1 MKTDET
7 HLEEITLPV
16 AGMTCAACVRK
27 VEKTLRG
34 LPGVREATV
43 NLSAGKAGVVYDPE
57 ACALPQMEQAISD
70 IGYEVPLA
78 RTDLLVLGMTPGH
91 CDIIIGQALRGMSGV
106 RSVTVNPATDTVSVE
121 YLDAQLSAAAIKKA
135 IRDLGYDVSEKGEGE
150 AGMDRERELRRLE
163 VRRQLTNM
171 LIAWPLGAIV
181 MLGTFS
187 DYEPLKGIV
196 PSFLGEKLFL
206 FALTTPLVVGPGR
219 QFFLNSWNGLRRGV
233 TDMNLL
239 YATGIGAAYLIAVI
253 NTFWPD
259 AGFGGEKAT
268 FYEAAALLV
277 AFIVLGRYL
286 EALTRGRTSEAIR
299 KLMKLQ
305 PKRAIVVRDG
315 QEIEIPADEVE
326 IDDVCLVRPGE
337 GVPVDGVVVD
347 GYSAVDES
355 VVTGESMPVE
365 KRPGD
370 EVIGGTINRTGAFRL
385 RATRVGAETAL
396 AQIIKLVEDAQTT
409 KAPIQ
414 ALADRVAGHFILA
427 VHALALAVF
436 LFWFFAGHDLWFD
449 ADTRLVLTPYRLE
462 DLEVFG
468 FALLI
473 SVTVLV
479 ISCPCAVGL
488 ATPAA
493 MMAGTGK
500 GAEYGILFKG
510 ADAVE
515 ATSKAQVVVL
525 DKTGTLT
532 KGEPSVTDV
541 IAASDSRR
549 DRPSG
554 PPAGAPAGQERAAF
568 TADEVLRLAASAEKS
583 SEHPLGEAIV
593 RGARERGLE
602 LSEQHSFNSIPGHG
616 VEATIPL
623 SRASGEG
630 SGVRV
635 LLGNRKLMSDRG
647 IDIALLAA
655 DAERLEGEG
664 KTAMFVAA
672 FPTDGGSGSQ
682 ATERLAGEPHSQSA
696 GDAGQAMATQ
706 PDSWQLLGIVAVADT
721 LKETSARAVSELKRM
736 GLEVVMITG
745 DNRRTA
751 EAIAA
756 QVGID
761 RVLAEVLP
769 QDKAAE
775 VRRLQEE
782 GKAVAMVGDG
792 VNDAPA
798 LAQADVGMA
807 IGSGTDV
814 AKETGSVIL
823 IRDDVL
829 DVAAA
834 VQVARATMR
843 LVRQNLLWAFGYNA
857 AAIPLAA
864 GVLYPFFS
872 QIVSPELAALLM
884 ATSSFS
890 VTMNT
895 LRMRGYKPPVKRG
908 PPSASPERARREV
921 RTPVEAQS

>member
-1 MKTDET
+1 MTTRQTEKRNAKRPGI
-7 HLEEITLPV
+7 EEVTLPV
-16 AGMTCAACVRK
+16 SGMTCAACVRK

-34 LPGVREATV
+34 LPGVEEANV

-57 ACALPQMEQAISD
+57 RTDLPQVERAITD
-70 IGYEVPLA
+70 IGYQVPLA
-78 RTDLLVLGMTPGH
+78 RLDLLVLGMTPGH
-91 CDIIIGQALRGMSGV
+91 CDLLIEKALRALPGV
-106 RSVTVNPATDTVSVE
+106 RGVVVNCATDSVRVDYLDVAVSPAT
-121 YLDAQLSAAAIKKA
+121 IKKT
-135 IRDLGYDVSEKGEGE
+135 IRQLGYEVSEKGEGE
-150 AGMDRERELRRLE
+150 AGADRERELRRLE
-163 VRRQLTNM
+163 IRRQRVNM
-171 LIAWPLGAIV
+171 LIAWPLAAIV

-187 DYEPLKGIV
+187 EYEPLKGIV
-196 PSFLGEKLFL
+196 PSFMSEKLFL
-206 FALTTPLVVGPGR
+206 FALTTPLVLGPGR
-219 QFFLNSWNGLRRGV
+219 QFFVNSWNGLRRGL

-253 NTFWPD
+253 NTFFPD
-259 AGFGGEKAT
+259 AGFGGERAV
-268 FYEAAALLV
+268 FYEAAALLI

-299 KLMKLQ
+299 KLIQLQ
-305 PKRAIVVRDG
+305 PRRATVVRDG
-315 QEIEIPADEVE
+315 QEIEVPADEVE
-326 IDDVCLVRPGE
+326 IGDIVLVRPGDAI
-337 GVPVDGVVVD
+337 PVDGVVTD

-355 VVTGESMPVE
+355 MVTGESMPVD
-365 KRPGD
+365 KRLGD
-370 EVIGGTINRTGAFRL
+370 EVIGGTINKTGAFRF
-385 RATRVGAETAL
+385 RATRVGSETAL
-396 AQIIKLVEDAQTT
+396 AQIIKLVEDAQTS

-414 ALADRVAGHFILA
+414 ALGDRVAGHFILG
-427 VHALALAVF
+427 VHALALGVF
-436 LFWFFAGHDLWFD
+436 LFWFFIGHDLWFD
-449 ADTRLVLTPYRLE
+449 ADTRLILTPYSLE
-462 DLEVFG
+462 SLEVFG

-473 SVTVLV
+473 SVTVLI

-510 ADAVE
+510 AYAVE
-515 ATSKAQVVVL
+515 AASKAQVVVL
-525 DKTGTLT
+525 DKTGTVT
-532 KGEPSVTDV
+532 KGEPSLTDV
-541 IAASDSRR
+541 IAAPPTRT

-554 PPAGAPAGQERAAF
+554 LSASAAS
-568 TADEVLRLAASAEKS
+568 TPDRPVSADEVLRLAASVEKN
-583 SEHPLGEAIV
+583 SEHPLAEAIV
-593 RGARERGLE
+593 GGARERGIE
-602 LSEQHSFNSIPGHG
+602 LAGAESFESIPGHG
-616 VEATIPL
+616 VEA
-623 SRASGEG
+623 GVEG
-630 SGVRV
+630 RSV
-635 LLGNRKLMSDRG
+635 LLGNRKLMADRG
-647 IDIALLAA
+647 IDVASLAG
-655 DAERLEGEG
+655 DAERLEAEG
-664 KTAMFVAA
+664 KTAVFAA
-672 FPTDGGSGSQ
+672 VDG
-682 ATERLAGEPHSQSA
+682 
-696 GDAGQAMATQ
+696 Q
-706 PDSWQLLGIVAVADT
+706 PAGIVAVADT
-721 LKETSARAVSELKRM
+721 LKETSARAVAELK
-736 GLEVVMITG
+736 GLGLDVVMITG

-756 QVGID
+756 QLGID

-769 QDKAAE
+769 QAKAAE

-782 GKAVAMVGDG
+782 GKRVAMVGDG

-807 IGSGTDV
+807 LGSGTDV
-814 AKETGSVIL
+814 AKETGDVIL

-843 LVRQNLLWAFGYNA
+843 LVRQNLFWAFGYNA

-908 PPSASPERARREV
+908 PPPVTPERASREV
-921 RTPVEAQS
+921 RTPVEARS

>member
-1 MKTDET
+1 MVTREKKYSQ
-7 HLEEITLPV
+7 EITLPV
-16 AGMTCAACVRK
+16 SGMTCAACVRK

-34 LPGVREATV
+34 LPGVEEANV
-43 NLSAGKAGVVYDPE
+43 NLSAGKAGVTYDPSQV
-57 ACALPQMEQAISD
+57 ALPQMEQAITE
-70 IGYEVPLA
+70 IGYEVPASRL
-78 RTDLLVLGMTPGH
+78 DLLVLGMTPGH
-91 CDIIIGQALRGMSGV
+91 CDLIIEKALRGLPGV
-106 RSVTVNPATDTVSVE
+106 RDVVVNGATDTVRVD
-121 YLDAQLSAAAIKKA
+121 YLDVAVSPSTIKKT
-135 IRDLGYDVSEKGEGE
+135 IRELGYEVSEKGEGE
-150 AGMDRERELRRLE
+150 AGADRERELRKQE
-163 VRRQLTNM
+163 IRRQLVNM
-171 LIAWPLGAIV
+171 LIAWPLAAIV

-187 DYEPLKGIV
+187 EYEPLKGIV
-196 PSFLGEKLFL
+196 PSFMSEKLFL
-206 FALTTPLVVGPGR
+206 FALTTPLVLGPGR
-219 QFFLNSWNGLRRGV
+219 QFFVNSWNGLRRGL

-253 NTFWPD
+253 NTFFPD
-259 AGFGGEKAT
+259 AGFGGERAV
-268 FYEAAALLV
+268 FYEAAALLI

-299 KLMKLQ
+299 KLMSLQ

-326 IDDVCLVRPGE
+326 IGDTVLVRPGDAI
-337 GVPVDGVVVD
+337 PVDGLVVD
-347 GYSAVDES
+347 GYSAIDES
-355 VVTGESMPVE
+355 MVTGESMPVD
-365 KRPGD
+365 KHPGD
-370 EVIGGTINRTGAFRL
+370 EVIGGTINKTGAFRF
-385 RATRVGAETAL
+385 RATRVGSETAL
-396 AQIIKLVEDAQTT
+396 AQIIKLVEDAQTS

-414 ALADRVAGHFILA
+414 ALADRVAGHFILG

-436 LFWFFAGHDLWFD
+436 LFWFFIGHDLWFD
-449 ADTRLVLTPYRLE
+449 ADTRLILTPYSLE
-462 DLEVFG
+462 NLEVFG

-510 ADAVE
+510 AYAVE
-515 ATSKAQVVVL
+515 AASKAQVVVL
-525 DKTGTLT
+525 DKTGTVT
-532 KGEPSVTDV
+532 KGEPSLTDV
-541 IAASDSRR
+541 VPAAPRTDRASALSANAAST
-549 DRPSG
+549 PGG
-554 PPAGAPAGQERAAF
+554 PVSAE
-568 TADEVLRLAASAEKS
+568 DLLRLAASAEKN
-583 SEHPLGEAIV
+583 SEHPLAEAIV
-593 RGARERGLE
+593 AGARERGIQITE
-602 LSEQHSFNSIPGHG
+602 PEAFDSIPGHG
-616 VEATIPL
+616 VEAKI
-623 SRASGEG
+623 EG
-630 SGVRV
+630 QSV
-635 LLGNRKLMSDRG
+635 LLGNRKLMADRG
-647 IDIALLAA
+647 IDVAPLAA
-655 DAERLEGEG
+655 EAERLENEG
-664 KTAMFVAA
+664 KTAMFVAV
-672 FPTDGGSGSQ
+672 
-682 ATERLAGEPHSQSA
+682 E
-696 GDAGQAMATQ
+696 GQPA
-706 PDSWQLLGIVAVADT
+706 GIVAVADT
-721 LKETSARAVSELKRM
+721 LKETSARAVAELKRL
-736 GLEVVMITG
+736 GLDVVMITG

-751 EAIAA
+751 AAIVA

-761 RVLAEVLP
+761 RLFAEVLP
-769 QDKAAE
+769 QDKVAE
-775 VRRLQEE
+775 VRRLQAE
-782 GKAVAMVGDG
+782 GKRVAMVGDG

-814 AKETGSVIL
+814 AKETGDVIL

-843 LVRQNLLWAFGYNA
+843 LVRQNLFWAFGYNA

-908 PPSASPERARREV
+908 PPPASREPARREL
-921 RTPVEAQS
+921 RTPVEARS

>member
-1 MKTDET
+1 MVTREKKYSQ
-7 HLEEITLPV
+7 EITLPV
-16 AGMTCAACVRK
+16 SGMTCAACVRK

-34 LPGVREATV
+34 LPGVEEANV
-43 NLSAGKAGVVYDPE
+43 NLSAGKAGVTYDPSQV
-57 ACALPQMEQAISD
+57 ALPQMEQAITE
-70 IGYEVPLA
+70 IGYEVPASRL
-78 RTDLLVLGMTPGH
+78 DLLVLGMTPGH
-91 CDIIIGQALRGMSGV
+91 CDLIIEKALRGLPGV
-106 RSVTVNPATDTVSVE
+106 RDVVVNCATDTVRVD
-121 YLDAQLSAAAIKKA
+121 YLDVAVSPSTIKKT
-135 IRDLGYDVSEKGEGE
+135 IRELGYEVSEKGEGE
-150 AGMDRERELRRLE
+150 AGADRERELRKQE
-163 VRRQLTNM
+163 IRRQLVNM
-171 LIAWPLGAIV
+171 LIAWPLAAIV

-187 DYEPLKGIV
+187 EYEPLKGIV
-196 PSFLGEKLFL
+196 PSFMSEKLFL
-206 FALTTPLVVGPGR
+206 FALTTPLVLGPGR
-219 QFFLNSWNGLRRGV
+219 QFFVNSWNGLRRGL

-253 NTFWPD
+253 NTFFPD
-259 AGFGGEKAT
+259 AGFGGERAV
-268 FYEAAALLV
+268 FYEAAALLI

-299 KLMKLQ
+299 KLMSLQ

-326 IDDVCLVRPGE
+326 IGDTVLVRPGDAI
-337 GVPVDGVVVD
+337 PVDGLVVD
-347 GYSAVDES
+347 GYSAIDES
-355 VVTGESMPVE
+355 MVTGESMPVD
-365 KRPGD
+365 KHPGD
-370 EVIGGTINRTGAFRL
+370 EVIGGTINKTGAFRF
-385 RATRVGAETAL
+385 RATRVGSETAL
-396 AQIIKLVEDAQTT
+396 AQIIKLVEDAQTS

-414 ALADRVAGHFILA
+414 ALADRVAGHFILG

-436 LFWFFAGHDLWFD
+436 LFWFFIGHDLWFD
-449 ADTRLVLTPYRLE
+449 ADTRLILTPYSLE
-462 DLEVFG
+462 NLEVFG

-510 ADAVE
+510 AYAVE
-515 ATSKAQVVVL
+515 AASKAQVVVL
-525 DKTGTLT
+525 DKTGTVT
-532 KGEPSVTDV
+532 KGEPSLTDV
-541 IAASDSRR
+541 VPAAPRTDRASALSANAAST
-549 DRPSG
+549 PGG
-554 PPAGAPAGQERAAF
+554 PVSAE
-568 TADEVLRLAASAEKS
+568 DLLRLAASAEKN
-583 SEHPLGEAIV
+583 SEHPLAEAIV
-593 RGARERGLE
+593 AGARERGIQITE
-602 LSEQHSFNSIPGHG
+602 PEAFDSIPGHG
-616 VEATIPL
+616 VEAKI
-623 SRASGEG
+623 EG
-630 SGVRV
+630 QSV
-635 LLGNRKLMSDRG
+635 LLGNRKLMADRG
-647 IDIALLAA
+647 IDVAPLAA
-655 DAERLEGEG
+655 EAERLENEG
-664 KTAMFVAA
+664 KTAMFVAV
-672 FPTDGGSGSQ
+672 
-682 ATERLAGEPHSQSA
+682 E
-696 GDAGQAMATQ
+696 GQPA
-706 PDSWQLLGIVAVADT
+706 GIVAVADT
-721 LKETSARAVSELKRM
+721 LKETSARAVAELKRL
-736 GLEVVMITG
+736 GLDVVMITG

-751 EAIAA
+751 AAIAA

-761 RVLAEVLP
+761 RLFAEVLP
-769 QDKAAE
+769 QDKVAE
-775 VRRLQEE
+775 VRRLQAE
-782 GKAVAMVGDG
+782 GKRVAMVGDG

-814 AKETGSVIL
+814 AKETGDVIL

-843 LVRQNLLWAFGYNA
+843 LVRQNLFWAFGYNA

-908 PPSASPERARREV
+908 PPPASREPARREL
-921 RTPVEAQS
+921 RTPVEARS

>member
-1 MKTDET
+1 MTTEQKPKMASNR
-7 HLEEITLPV
+7 EEITLPV
-16 AGMTCAACVRK
+16 SGMTCAACVRK

-34 LPGVREATV
+34 LPGVEDANV
-43 NLSAGKAGVVYDPE
+43 NLSAGKAGVIYDPNQV
-57 ACALPQMEQAISD
+57 ALPEMEKAITD

-78 RTDLLVLGMTPGH
+78 RLDLLVLGMTPGH
-91 CDIIIGQALRGMSGV
+91 CDLIIEKALSGLPGV
-106 RSVTVNPATDTVSVE
+106 RDVVVNCGTDTVRVD
-121 YLDAQLSAAAIKKA
+121 YLDVAISPAAIKKT
-135 IRDLGYDVSEKGEGE
+135 IRELGYDVSEKGEGE
-150 AGMDRERELRRLE
+150 AGADRERELRKQE
-163 VRRQLTNM
+163 IRRQSVNM
-171 LIAWPLGAIV
+171 LISWPLALIV
-181 MLGTFS
+181 MIGTFG

-196 PSFLGEKLFL
+196 PSFMSEKLFL
-206 FALTTPLVVGPGR
+206 FALTTPLVLGPGR
-219 QFFLNSWNGLRRGV
+219 QFFVNSWNGLRHGL

-253 NTFWPD
+253 NTFFPD

-268 FYEAAALLV
+268 FYEAAALLI

-299 KLMKLQ
+299 KLMNLQ
-305 PKRAIVVRDG
+305 PRRAIVVRDG
-315 QEIEIPADEVE
+315 QEIEVPADEVE
-326 IDDVCLVRPGE
+326 IGDTVLVRPGDAI
-337 GVPVDGVVVD
+337 PVDGVVID
-347 GYSAVDES
+347 GFSAVDEAM
-355 VVTGESMPVE
+355 VTGESMPVD
-365 KRPGD
+365 KHPGD
-370 EVIGGTINRTGAFRL
+370 EVIGGTINKTGAFRF

-396 AQIIKLVEDAQTT
+396 AQIIKLVEGAQTS

-414 ALADRVAGHFILA
+414 ALADRVAGHFILG

-436 LFWFFAGHDLWFD
+436 LFWLFVGHDLWFQ
-449 ADTRLVLTPYRLE
+449 ADTKLILTPYGLE
-462 DLEVFG
+462 SLEVFG

-500 GAEYGILFKG
+500 AAEYGILFKG
-510 ADAVE
+510 AYAVE
-515 ATSKAQVVVL
+515 AASKAQVVVL

-532 KGEPSVTDV
+532 KGEPSLTDV
-541 IAASDSRR
+541 VAAGL
-549 DRPSG
+549 P
-554 PPAGAPAGQERAAF
+554 E
-568 TADEVLRLAASAEKS
+568 EMLVRLAASAEKN
-583 SEHPLGEAIV
+583 SEHPLAEAIV
-593 RGARERGLE
+593 RSAQERGTE
-602 LSEQHSFNSIPGHG
+602 LVEPESFDSIPGHG
-616 VEATIPL
+616 VEAKVDGRT
-623 SRASGEG
+623 
-630 SGVRV
+630 V
-635 LLGNRKLMSDRG
+635 LIGNRKLMADRG
-647 IDIALLAA
+647 IDSGPLAVE
-655 DAERLEGEG
+655 AERLENEG
-664 KTAMFVAA
+664 KTAMFVAI
-672 FPTDGGSGSQ
+672 DGRI
-682 ATERLAGEPHSQSA
+682 A
-696 GDAGQAMATQ
+696 
-706 PDSWQLLGIVAVADT
+706 GIVAVADT
-721 LKETSARAVSELKRM
+721 VKETSARAVAELKRM
-736 GLEVVMITG
+736 GLDVVMITG

-756 QVGID
+756 QVGIE

-775 VRRLQEE
+775 VRRLQDE
-782 GKAVAMVGDG
+782 GKRVAMVGDG

-807 IGSGTDV
+807 IGSGMDV
-814 AKETGSVIL
+814 AKETGDVIL

-843 LVRQNLLWAFGYNA
+843 LVRQNLVWAFGYNA
-857 AAIPLAA
+857 ATIPLAA

-895 LRMRGYKPPVKRG
+895 LRMRGYRPPVKRG
-908 PPSASPERARREV
+908 PPPASPERARREV
-921 RTPVEAQS
+921 RVPVEARS

>member
-1 MKTDET
+1 MTTEQTKET
-7 HLEEITLPV
+7 TEGKRPEIEEVTLPV
-16 AGMTCAACVRK
+16 SGMTCAACVRK
-27 VEKTLRG
+27 VEKALNR
-34 LPGVREATV
+34 LPGVEAANV
-43 NLSAGKAGVVYDPE
+43 NLSAGKAGVSYDPNQV
-57 ACALPQMEQAISD
+57 ALPQMERAITD
-70 IGYEVPLA
+70 IGYEVPASRL
-78 RTDLLVLGMTPGH
+78 DLLVLGMTAGH
-91 CDIIIGQALRGMSGV
+91 CDLMIEKALRGLPGV
-106 RSVTVNPATDTVSVE
+106 RDVVVNCATDTVRVD
-121 YLDAQLSAAAIKKA
+121 YLDVAVSPSTIKKT
-135 IRDLGYDVSEKGEGE
+135 IRGLGYEVSEKGEGE
-150 AGMDRERELRRLE
+150 AGADRERELRRQE
-163 VRRQLTNM
+163 IRRQFVNM
-171 LIAWPLGAIV
+171 LISWPLALIV
-181 MLGTFS
+181 MIGTFG

-196 PSFLGEKLFL
+196 PSFLSEKVVL
-206 FALTTPLVVGPGR
+206 FALTTPLILGPGR
-219 QFFLNSWNGLRRGV
+219 QFFVNSWNGLRRGL

-253 NTFWPD
+253 NTFFPD
-259 AGFGGEKAT
+259 AGFGGEKAV
-268 FYEAAALLV
+268 FYEAAALLI

-299 KLMKLQ
+299 KLMNLQ

-315 QEIEIPADEVE
+315 QEIEVPADEVE
-326 IDDVCLVRPGE
+326 IGDTVLVRPGDA
-337 GVPVDGVVVD
+337 VPVDGVVLD
-347 GYSAVDES
+347 GFSAVDES
-355 VVTGESMPVE
+355 MVTGESMPVD

-370 EVIGGTINRTGAFRL
+370 EVIGGTINKTGAFRF
-385 RATRVGAETAL
+385 RATRVGSETAL
-396 AQIIKLVEDAQTT
+396 AQIIKLVEDAQTS

-414 ALADRVAGHFILA
+414 ALADRVAGHFILG

-436 LFWFFAGHDLWFD
+436 LFWFFVGHDLWFD
-449 ADTRLVLTPYRLE
+449 ADTKLILTPYSLE
-462 DLEVFG
+462 SLEVFG

-510 ADAVE
+510 AGAVE
-515 ATSKAQVVVL
+515 AASNARVVVL

-532 KGEPSVTDV
+532 KGEPSLTDV
-541 IAASDSRR
+541 VL
-549 DRPSG
+549 
-554 PPAGAPAGQERAAF
+554 PPAGGETRLRGVS
-568 TADEVLRLAASAEKS
+568 TRDDLIRLAASAEKN
-583 SEHPLGEAIV
+583 SEHPLAEAIV
-593 RGARERGLE
+593 RAARERGLDLAE
-602 LSEQHSFNSIPGHG
+602 PDFFDSIPGHG
-616 VEATIPL
+616 IEA
-623 SRASGEG
+623 
-630 SGVRV
+630 RV
-635 LLGNRKLMSDRG
+635 DGMTLLLGNRKLMAERG
-647 IDIALLAA
+647 IDVATLAGE
-655 DAERLEGEG
+655 AERLENEG
-664 KTAMFVAA
+664 KTAMFVAV
-672 FPTDGGSGSQ
+672 DG
-682 ATERLAGEPHSQSA
+682 R
-696 GDAGQAMATQ
+696 MA
-706 PDSWQLLGIVAVADT
+706 GIVAVADT
-721 LKETSARAVSELKRM
+721 LKETSPRAVAELRRM

-756 QVGID
+756 QAGID

-775 VRRLQEE
+775 VRRLQDE
-782 GKAVAMVGDG
+782 GKRVAMVGDG

-814 AKETGSVIL
+814 AKETGDVIL

-834 VQVARATMR
+834 IQVARATMR

-895 LRMRGYKPPVKRG
+895 LRMRGYRPPVKRG
-908 PPSASPERARREV
+908 PPSASPERAPREV
-921 RTPVEAQS
+921 RVPVEARS

>member
-1 MKTDET
+1 MDKLTT
-7 HLEEITLPV
+7 HNSQLTTREITLPV
-16 AGMTCAACVRK
+16 SGMTCAACVRK
-27 VEKTLRG
+27 VEKALTRLA
-34 LPGVREATV
+34 GVEEANV
-43 NLSAGKAGVVYDPE
+43 NLSAGRAGVTYDPNQV
-57 ACALPQMEQAISD
+57 ALPQMEKAITE

-78 RTDLLVLGMTPGH
+78 RLDLLVLGMTPGH
-91 CDIIIGQALRGMSGV
+91 CDLIIEKALRALPGV
-106 RSVTVNPATDTVSVE
+106 REVVVNCATDSVRVD
-121 YLDAQLSAAAIKKA
+121 YLDVAVSPAAIKKT
-135 IRDLGYDVSEKGEGE
+135 IRELGYEVSEKGEGE
-150 AGMDRERELRRLE
+150 AGVDRERELRKLE
-163 VRRQLTNM
+163 IRRQRVNM
-171 LIAWPLGAIV
+171 LIAWPLALVV
-181 MLGTFS
+181 MLGTFG

-196 PSFLGEKLFL
+196 PSFMSEKLFL
-206 FALTTPLVVGPGR
+206 FALTTPLVIGPGR
-219 QFFLNSWNGLRRGV
+219 QFFINSWNGLRRGL

-253 NTFWPD
+253 NTFFPD

-268 FYEAAALLV
+268 FYEAAALLI

-299 KLMKLQ
+299 KLMNLQ
-305 PKRAIVVRDG
+305 AKRAIVVRDG
-315 QEIEIPADEVE
+315 REIEVPADEVE
-326 IDDVCLVRPGE
+326 IGDTVLVRPGE
-337 GVPVDGVVVD
+337 SVPVDGVVID
-347 GYSAVDES
+347 GSSAVDES
-355 VVTGESMPVE
+355 MVTGESMPVD

-370 EVIGGTINRTGAFRL
+370 EVIGGTINRTGAFRF

-396 AQIIKLVEDAQTT
+396 AQIIKLVEDAQTS

-436 LFWFFAGHDLWFD
+436 LFWFFVGHDLWFD
-449 ADTRLVLTPYRLE
+449 ADTKLILTPYSLE

-500 GAEYGILFKG
+500 AAEYGILFKG

-515 ATSKAQVVVL
+515 AASKAQVIVL

-532 KGEPSVTDV
+532 KGEPSLTDV
-541 IAASDSRR
+541 IPATAASILRT

-554 PPAGAPAGQERAAF
+554 LSANAPND
-568 TADEVLRLAASAEKS
+568 ADRPFSAEELIRLAASAEKN
-583 SEHPLGEAIV
+583 SEHPLAEAIV
-593 RGARERGLE
+593 RAARERGIE
-602 LSEQHSFNSIPGHG
+602 VSEPNSFDSIPGHG
-616 VEATIPL
+616 IEAIVDGI
-623 SRASGEG
+623 A
-630 SGVRV
+630 V
-635 LLGNRKLMSDRG
+635 LLGNRKLLADRG
-647 IDIALLAA
+647 IDIAPLSA
-655 DAERLEGEG
+655 DAERLENEG
-664 KTAMFVAA
+664 KTAMFVATSQA
-672 FPTDGGSGSQ
+672 EQGSGSQ
-682 ATERLAGEPHSQSA
+682 PNSWHLA
-696 GDAGQAMATQ
+696 
-706 PDSWQLLGIVAVADT
+706 GIVAVADT
-721 LKETSARAVSELKRM
+721 LKETSARAVVELKRL

-745 DNRRTA
+745 DNSRTA

-756 QVGID
+756 QAGID

-775 VRRLQEE
+775 VRRLQDE
-782 GKAVAMVGDG
+782 GKRVAMVGDG

-814 AKETGSVIL
+814 AKETGDVIL

-834 VQVARATMR
+834 VQVARAAMR

-908 PPSASPERARREV
+908 PPTASPEPAPREV
-921 RTPVEAQS
+921 RTAIEASS

>member
-1 MKTDET
+1 MANSQIKTTERNR
-7 HLEEITLPV
+7 EEVTLPV
-16 AGMTCAACVRK
+16 SGMTCAACVRK
-27 VEKTLRG
+27 VEKALSR
-34 LPGVREATV
+34 LPGVAEANV
-43 NLSAGKAGVVYDPE
+43 NLSAGKAGVTYDSNQV
-57 ACALPQMEQAISD
+57 ALHQMEQAITE
-70 IGYEVPLA
+70 IGYAVPAA
-78 RTDLLVLGMTPGH
+78 RLDLLVLGMTPGH
-91 CDIIIGQALRGMSGV
+91 CDLMIERALRQLPGV
-106 RSVTVNPATDTVSVE
+106 RDVVVNCATDTVRVD
-121 YLDAQLSAAAIKKA
+121 YLDAAVSPATIKKT
-135 IRDLGYDVSEKGEGE
+135 IRDLGYEVSEKGEGE
-150 AGMDRERELRRLE
+150 AGADRERELRKQE
-163 VRRQLTNM
+163 IRRQQINI
-171 LIAWPLGAIV
+171 LIAWPLALLV

-196 PSFLGEKLFL
+196 TSFLGEKAVLFV
-206 FALTTPLVVGPGR
+206 LTTPLILGPGR
-219 QFFLNSWNGLRRGV
+219 QFFVNSWNGLRRGL

-239 YATGIGAAYLIAVI
+239 YATGIGAAYLIAVV
-253 NTFWPD
+253 NTFFPD

-299 KLMKLQ
+299 KLMNLQ
-305 PKRAIVVRDG
+305 PKRATILRDG
-315 QEIEIPADEVE
+315 EELEIPADEVE
-326 IDDVCLVRPGE
+326 IGDTVLVRPGDAI
-337 GVPVDGVVVD
+337 PVDGVVLD
-347 GYSAVDES
+347 GFSAVDES
-355 VVTGESMPVE
+355 MVTGESMPVE
-365 KRPGD
+365 KRAGD
-370 EVIGGTINRTGAFRL
+370 EVIGGTINKTGAFRF
-385 RATRVGAETAL
+385 RATRVGSETAL
-396 AQIIKLVEDAQTT
+396 AQIIKLVEDAQTS

-414 ALADRVAGHFILA
+414 ALADRVAGHFILG
-427 VHALALAVF
+427 VHALALTVF
-436 LFWFFAGHDLWFD
+436 LFWFFVGHDLWFD
-449 ADTRLVLTPYRLE
+449 ADTRLILTPYSLAN
-462 DLEVFG
+462 LEVFG

-515 ATSKAQVVVL
+515 AASKAQVVVL

-532 KGEPSVTDV
+532 KGEPSLTDV
-541 IAASDSRR
+541 VPVRR
-549 DRPSG
+549 TDRPSG
-554 PPAGAPAGQERAAF
+554 LSANAPLPDEASSAVPNARTDRPSGLSAKAAL
-568 TADEVLRLAASAEKS
+568 TSDELLRIAASAEKN

-593 RGARERGLE
+593 RAARERGLE
-602 LSEQHSFNSIPGHG
+602 LAEPESFDSVPGHG
-616 VEATIPL
+616 VEAKLDGRT
-623 SRASGEG
+623 
-630 SGVRV
+630 V
-635 LLGNRKLMSDRG
+635 LLGNRRLMAERG
-647 IDIALLAA
+647 IDIGPLIGEG
-655 DAERLEGEG
+655 ERLENEG
-664 KTAMFVAA
+664 KTAMFVAV
-672 FPTDGGSGSQ
+672 DG
-682 ATERLAGEPHSQSA
+682 
-696 GDAGQAMATQ
+696 Q
-706 PDSWQLLGIVAVADT
+706 PAGIVGVADT
-721 LKETSARAVSELKRM
+721 LKETSPRAVAELKRM

-775 VRRLQEE
+775 VRRLQAE
-782 GKAVAMVGDG
+782 GKRIAMVGDG

-798 LAQADVGMA
+798 LAQADVGLA

-814 AKETGSVIL
+814 AKETGDVIL

-834 VQVARATMR
+834 IQVGRATMR

-884 ATSSFS
+884 AMSSFS

-895 LRMRGYKPPVKRG
+895 LRMRGYHPPVKRG
-908 PPSASPERARREV
+908 PPSASPDPARREL
-921 RTPVEAQS
+921 RAPVEARS

>member
-1 MKTDET
+1 MKTNQTDSSD
-7 HLEEITLPV
+7 LREITLPV
-16 AGMTCAACVRK
+16 SGMTCAACVRK

-34 LPGVREATV
+34 LPGVQEATV
-43 NLSAGKAGVVYDPE
+43 NLSAGKAGITYDPDLL
-57 ACALPQMEQAISD
+57 ALPQMEQAISG

-78 RTDLLVLGMTPGH
+78 RLDLLVLGMTPGH
-91 CDIIIGQALRGMSGV
+91 CDLIIEKALGGMPGV
-106 RSVTVNPATDTVSVE
+106 RSVVVNCATDAVSVE
-121 YLDAQLSAAAIKKA
+121 YLDAQVTASAIKKA
-135 IRDLGYDVSEKGEGE
+135 IRELGYDVSEKGEGA
-150 AGMDRERELRRLE
+150 AGMDRERELRKRE
-163 VRRQLTNM
+163 IRRQLVNM
-171 LIAWPLGAIV
+171 LIAWPLALLV

-196 PSFLGEKLFL
+196 PSFMGEKLFL
-206 FALTTPLVVGPGR
+206 FALTTPLVIGPGR
-219 QFFLNSWNGLRRGV
+219 QFFVNSWNGLSRGL

-305 PKRAIVVRDG
+305 PKRALVVRDG
-315 QEIEIPADEVE
+315 QEMEVPADEVE
-326 IDDVCLVRPGE
+326 IGDVCVVRPGE
-337 GVPVDGVVVD
+337 SLPVDGIFVD

-355 VVTGESMPVE
+355 MVTGESMPVD

-370 EVIGGTINRTGAFRL
+370 EVIAGTINKTGAFRF

-427 VHALALAVF
+427 VHALALGVF

-449 ADTRLVLTPYRLE
+449 ADTRLILTPYSLE
-462 DLEVFG
+462 SLEVFG

-515 ATSKAQVVVL
+515 GASKVQVVVL

-541 IAASDSRR
+541 IAVQGSRK
-549 DRPSG
+549 
-554 PPAGAPAGQERAAF
+554 
-568 TADEVLRLAASAEKS
+568 DEVLRLAASAERT

-593 RGARERGLE
+593 RGAQERGLD
-602 LSEQHSFNSIPGHG
+602 LDQPQSFDSIPGHG
-616 VEATIPL
+616 VEAQIDGK
-623 SRASGEG
+623 S
-630 SGVRV
+630 VF
-635 LLGNRKLMSDRG
+635 LGNQKLMSDRG
-647 IDIALLAA
+647 VDISPLAA
-655 DAERLEGEG
+655 SAERLESEG
-664 KTAMFVAA
+664 KTAMFVA
-672 FPTDGGSGSQ
+672 
-682 ATERLAGEPHSQSA
+682 TEGRLA
-696 GDAGQAMATQ
+696 
-706 PDSWQLLGIVAVADT
+706 GIVAVADT
-721 LKETSARAVSELKRM
+721 VKETSSRAVAELKRL
-736 GLEVVMITG
+736 GLHVVMITG

-751 EAIAA
+751 EAIAG

-782 GKAVAMVGDG
+782 GKAVSMVGDG

-798 LAQADVGMA
+798 LAQADVGFA

-814 AKETGSVIL
+814 AKETGDIIL

-908 PPSASPERARREV
+908 PPTAAREV
-921 RTPVEAQS
+921 VRRGQEPALETGS

>member
-1 MKTDET
+1 MT
-7 HLEEITLPV
+7 LEQEAEREDKRDSIREITLPV
-16 AGMTCAACVRK
+16 SGMTCAACVRK

-34 LPGVREATV
+34 LPGVEEASV
-43 NLSAGKAGVVYDPE
+43 NLSAGKAGVTYDPSRV
-57 ACALPQMEQAISD
+57 ALPDMEKAITD
-70 IGYEVPLA
+70 IGYEVPSSRL
-78 RTDLLVLGMTPGH
+78 DLLVLGMTAGH
-91 CDIIIGQALRGMSGV
+91 CDLIIDKALRALPGV
-106 RSVTVNPATDTVSVE
+106 REVVVNCATDTVRVD
-121 YLDAQLSAAAIKKA
+121 YLDVAVSPAAIKKTV
-135 IRDLGYDVSEKGEGE
+135 RELGYEVAEKGEGE
-150 AGMDRERELRRLE
+150 AGADRERKLRQE
-163 VRRQLTNM
+163 EIRRQQRNM
-171 LIAWPLGAIV
+171 LIAWPLGILV
-181 MLGTFS
+181 MIGMLS
-187 DYEPLKGIV
+187 VYEPLKGIV
-196 PSFLGEKLFL
+196 PEFMGEKWFLFL
-206 FALTTPLVVGPGR
+206 LTTPLVLGPGR
-219 QFFLNSWNGLRRGV
+219 QFFVNSWNGLRRGL

-253 NTFWPD
+253 NTFFPD
-259 AGFGGEKAT
+259 AGFGGEMAT
-268 FYEAAALLV
+268 FYEAAALLI

-299 KLMKLQ
+299 KLMNLQ

-315 QEIEIPADEVE
+315 QGIEVPADEVE
-326 IDDVCLVRPGE
+326 IGETVLVRPGDA
-337 GVPVDGVVVD
+337 VPVDGVVLD
-347 GYSAVDES
+347 GFSAVDES
-355 VVTGESMPVE
+355 MVTGESMPVD

-370 EVIGGTINRTGAFRL
+370 EVIGGTINKTGAFRF
-385 RATRVGAETAL
+385 RATRIGSETAL
-396 AQIIKLVEDAQTT
+396 AQIIKLVEDAQTS

-414 ALADRVAGHFILA
+414 ALGDRVAGHFILF

-449 ADTRLVLTPYRLE
+449 TDTKLILTPYSLE

-500 GAEYGILFKG
+500 AAEYGILFKG

-532 KGEPSVTDV
+532 KGEPSLTDLV
-541 IAASDSRR
+541 VGPSWVETPRR
-549 DRPSG
+549 GVS
-554 PPAGAPAGQERAAF
+554 
-568 TADEVLRLAASAEKS
+568 TADDLLRLAASAEKN
-583 SEHPLGEAIV
+583 SEHPLAEAIV
-593 RGARERGLE
+593 RAARERGLDIVE
-602 LSEQHSFNSIPGHG
+602 PASFDSVPGHG
-616 VEATIPL
+616 IEASVEG
-623 SRASGEG
+623 RM
-630 SGVRV
+630 VV
-635 LLGNRKLMSDRG
+635 LGNRKLMADRG
-647 IDIALLAA
+647 IDISSLVTE
-655 DAERLEGEG
+655 AERLEAEG
-664 KTAMFVAA
+664 KTAMFVTA
-672 FPTDGGSGSQ
+672 DD
-682 ATERLAGEPHSQSA
+682 RLAG
-696 GDAGQAMATQ
+696 
-706 PDSWQLLGIVAVADT
+706 IIAVADT
-721 LKETSARAVSELKRM
+721 LKETSVRAVAELKRM

-756 QVGID
+756 QAGID

-782 GKAVAMVGDG
+782 GKRVAMVGDG

-798 LAQADVGMA
+798 LAQADAGMA

-814 AKETGSVIL
+814 AKETGDVIL

-834 VQVARATMR
+834 IQIARQTMR
-843 LVRQNLLWAFGYNA
+843 LVRQNLWWAFGYNA

-864 GVLYPFFS
+864 GIIYPFTS

-895 LRMRGYKPPVKRG
+895 LRMRGYRPPVKRG
-908 PPSASPERARREV
+908 PPPASPERARREV
-921 RTPVEAQS
+921 RTPAEARP